1 MSLFLDRDADL
12 CKKQACPE
20 PIDLKALTKHCRHSM
35 LVALKV
41 IYLCKVEWLMPFVKN
56 PKVDLKVVHLVRDP
70 RATVKS
76 RMTFHSLKG
85 VNAAR

>member
-1 MSLFLDRDADL
+1 
-12 CKKQACPE
+12 
-20 PIDLKALTKHCRHSM
+20 M

-76 RMTFHSLKG
+76 RMTFHNLKG